1 MRASGRVKSKSF
13 CRVYSKLSEQVNLVL
28 SVCRGISVFWSSAKH
43 FLAQME
49 VQGQQRKI
57 GNNKLG
63 NNKNNEV
70 EIMKKTKTRGK

>member
-28 SVCRGISVFWSSAKH
+28 SVCRGISVFCWSAKH